1 MTRATALSATST
13 PSHYSTGS
21 PAPGPSA
28 PASATPSPT
37 SPPPAK
43 PNNADGDLDWN
54 TFFRLRR
61 VRRWHNL
68 IASVF
73 TSSGS
78 TVVAVGILSQFDI
91 DTFGNQVFGLDPIL
105 FMGLLTVSSG
115 AFGWLAG
122 PSLGNVLFGLRHKR
136 HKAQLDLVSK
146 LHGDL
151 LWNSSKTL
159 LFMIRHFE
167 LPRTPM
173 LNRCSSVLLEREGA
187 LRSDQTLPG

>member
-1 MTRATALSATST
+1 MTST
-13 PSHYSTGS
+13 LSHYSTAS
-21 PAPGPSA
+21 PASGRSA
-28 PASATPSPT
+28 PASATPSPI
-37 SPPPAK
+37 SPTPAK
-43 PNNADGDLDWN
+43 PNNADGELNWS

-68 IASVF
+68 VASIF

-105 FMGLLTVSSG
+105 FMGLLTVASG

-136 HKAQLDLVSK
+136 HKAQLDLVSQIWV
-146 LHGDL
+146 DL
-151 LWNSSKTL
+151 LRNCSKNAAVHDASPSIASNTRTEPRCFGTYRKKRSSTL
-159 LFMIRHFE
+159 ESNATESTHR
-167 LPRTPM
+167 
-173 LNRCSSVLLEREGA
+173 
-187 LRSDQTLPG
+187 RSP